1 MSTPPPLEGDHPS
14 SSNDSRRCIPD
25 ALDAALRRLA
35 ADARAAWILHEVSGM
50 SSANVAKV
58 LGQTEAEA
66 LQLTARACDTVE
78 ESDS

>member
-14 SSNDSRRCIPD
+14 SSNDSRRCISD
-25 ALDAALRRLA
+25 ELDAAVRRLA
-35 ADARAAWILHEVSGM
+35 ADARAAWILHEVFGM

-66 LQLTARACDTVE
+66 QQLTARACDTVE